1 VSAVDRWDL
10 YCENDRIYS
19 TTDKEDADS
28 WVAADPGQHTARLLS
43 AEEQDRIAES
53 IEKHR
58 ATLDVMGKGGW
69 TGATGL
75 E

>member
-1 VSAVDRWDL
+1 
-10 YCENDRIYS
+10 
-19 TTDKEDADS
+19 
-28 WVAADPGQHTARLLS
+28 VAADPGQHTARLLS